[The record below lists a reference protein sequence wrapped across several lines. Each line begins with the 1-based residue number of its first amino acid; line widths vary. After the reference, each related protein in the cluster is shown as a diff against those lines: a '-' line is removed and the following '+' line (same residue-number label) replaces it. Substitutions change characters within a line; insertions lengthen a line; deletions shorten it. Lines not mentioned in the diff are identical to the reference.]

1 MARPKS
7 KGAYAPLAAMYFM
20 DDAILEA
27 GTDAELL
34 FVRCLSFLA
43 SVPSDGFITD
53 RQLNIVGNGLRAMP
67 RRVESLLKAGLIER
81 VSGGFVVRS
90 WLKWN
95 RSADEVGRLL
105 AKDRERKAQDSGP
118 KAPNSVRNPSGT
130 VSESVLQS
138 STEQSST
145 EQTPPNGG
153 GARSR
158 ATRIPDPFH
167 VTAAMR
173 EWAAAEVPGLDL
185 DRSTRTFVDYW
196 RGESGSKAAKRDWIA
211 TWRNWLRRDAERATP
226 RAGQQPRPTRDDENL
241 SVVARLA
248 AQEAAQQKGLT
259 A

>member
-105 AKDRERKAQDSGP
+105 AKDRERKRRIPGQKPLIPSGIRVEP
-118 KAPNSVRNPSGT
+118 RRNPSSRAVQSRAVQSRHHLT
-130 VSESVLQS
+130 VVERAHARPASPTHSTSQQRCGKGPPPRFPASTSTVRLARS
-138 STEQSST
+138 STT
-145 EQTPPNGG
+145 G
-153 GARSR
+153 GASRDLRLRSATGSPPGVTGSAATPSAPPRGPVSSR
-158 ATRIPDPFH
+158 AHP
-167 VTAAMR
+167 
-173 EWAAAEVPGLDL
+173 
-185 DRSTRTFVDYW
+185 
-196 RGESGSKAAKRDWIA
+196 
-211 TWRNWLRRDAERATP
+211 
-226 RAGQQPRPTRDDENL
+226 
-241 SVVARLA
+241 
-248 AQEAAQQKGLT
+248 
-259 A
+259 